1 MAILPIHERLAE
13 IWTLRGC
20 RELTDQERIDMEHC
34 LAVNASYCRELAHL
48 RNISLLASMTND
60 TQWQHEICSQIER
73 LGGSPPTSY
82 R

>member
-13 IWTLRGC
+13 LWTLKGTRD
-20 RELTDQERIDMEHC
+20 LSDQETMDMEHC

-48 RNISLLASMTND
+48 RNLSLLASMTGD
-60 TQWQHEICSQIER
+60 TRWQHEICSQIEK
-73 LGGSPPTSY
+73 LSGAPPAPP